1 MSGAIS
7 GFSTMANINRSVA
20 QLGQANKVS
29 HNQTVRHLETI
40 NAKVDR
46 AAQDVISSAVDI
58 KSTATEAK
66 GNTINVLA

>member
-7 GFSTMANINRSVA
+7 SANIAANINRTVA

-29 HNQTVRHLETI
+29 NSETIRHLDTV

-46 AAQDVISSAVDI
+46 AAQDVIGAAVDI